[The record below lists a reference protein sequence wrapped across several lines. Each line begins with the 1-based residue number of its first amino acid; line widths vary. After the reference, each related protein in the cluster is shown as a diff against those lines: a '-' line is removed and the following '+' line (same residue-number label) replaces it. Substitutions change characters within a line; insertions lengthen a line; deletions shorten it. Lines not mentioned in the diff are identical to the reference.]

1 MKAYNVSFTNAPA
14 GPGRHSR
21 HVYRSAVVIAENV
34 IKASMLAEAYSRKH
48 WPKLHLEEIR
58 LDDDT
63 VIMS

>member
-1 MKAYNVSFTNAPA
+1 MKAYNVSFTNAPS

-21 HVYRSAVVIAENV
+21 HVYRSAVVIADTVSE
-34 IKASMLAEAYSRKH
+34 AGDLADAYCRKH